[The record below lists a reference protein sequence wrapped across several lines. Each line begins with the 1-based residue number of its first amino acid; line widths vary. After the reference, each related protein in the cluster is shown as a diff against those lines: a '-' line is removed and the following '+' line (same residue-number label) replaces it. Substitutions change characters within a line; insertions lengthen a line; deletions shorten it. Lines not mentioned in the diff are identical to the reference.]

1 MLIPRRSKSRRAAR
15 CAVHSAGMPFR
26 VASRRRGRAA
36 VGGAARRAA
45 LRLRGGRQGDA
56 TVASLGICIYI
67 FDLQLI
73 FVARRVIQN
82 SHPRQSFAS
91 VRD

>member
-15 CAVHSAGMPFR
+15 CAVHSAGVPFR
-26 VASRRRGRAA
+26 AASGRRGR
-36 VGGAARRAA
+36 GQRKLAARRAA

-56 TVASLGICIYI
+56 TVARLGICIYI
-67 FDLQLI
+67 PNLHLI